1 MVSYFKEFI
10 SYNKVKFDVY
20 DNYLLIYILL
30 MILGATIGKAC
41 MPK

>member
-10 SYNKVKFDVY
+10 SYSKVKFDVY